1 MGVADDIPEPNFEF
15 RINTNTIIG
24 SGNKSIIEMREYQHI
39 DIVILIFRY
48 IILYSILNMDIE
60 YHYQFI

>member
-24 SGNKSIIEMREYQHI
+24 SGNKSMIEMREYQHI
-39 DIVILIFRY
+39 LLLIFRY